1 QTAALRRRTPMT
13 ATVESVEFLT
23 PWVEDR
29 SDPSARV
36 RYVRVDGRRF
46 EVRNVSGA
54 GWYLHVRPAE
64 NRWFVGAMANWN
76 DWAGV
81 AAAARKC
88 VADEAG
94 DWNDWAGVAAAARKC
109 VADEARV
116 AARLEQRLAMR
127 RPCEGCGAAPYEAC
141 DPFCLS
147 HEKD

>member
-1 QTAALRRRTPMT
+1 MAAIVETAA
-13 ATVESVEFLT
+13 ESVEFLS
-23 PWVEDR
+23 PWMEDR

-88 VADEAG
+88 VADEAR
-94 DWNDWAGVAAAARKC
+94 A
-109 VADEARV
+109 
-116 AARLEQRLAMR
+116 AARLEQRLA
-127 RPCEGCGAAPYEAC
+127 
-141 DPFCLS
+141 D
-147 HEKD
+147 